1 MQVQDVMSADP
12 VCCSSIDTAQDAA
25 LLMGRLDV
33 GIIPVVDSKEEKKLL
48 GVITDRDLCLNI
60 VALGQSA
67 DAVSIE
73 ECMTPEP
80 VCCHPEDSVETV
92 IALMKQHQLH
102 RIPVVDQGHSIKGIV
117 SLADVALSNCAPLE
131 LSDAVR
137 QISWPFV
144 L

>member
-1 MQVQDVMSADP
+1 MQVQDVMSVDP
-12 VCCSSIDTAQDAA
+12 VCCLSMDTAQDAA
-25 LLMGRLDV
+25 LLMERLDV
-33 GIIPVVDSKEEKKLL
+33 GIIPVVDSKEENKLL

-60 VALGQSA
+60 VAHGQLPGTVSA
-67 DAVSIE
+67 E

-80 VCCHPEDSVETV
+80 VCCSPDDSLETV
-92 IALMKQHQLH
+92 IALMKEHQLH